1 MGRDGQ
7 LNGLRFHY
15 RDWDEPTAPAV
26 VLLYGFTGTA
36 HDWDTI
42 ARGLADRY
50 RVLAL
55 DQRGFGESA
64 WASDYHEQRLV
75 DDLGAF
81 VDHLGVTT
89 FAAVGFSGGGTTA
102 GSYAAREPGRVTQ
115 LVLAECFGADDN
127 PALTALL
134 QTLRALPET
143 FASPEEAAV
152 ACRPLAPHAPEDE
165 LRHWM
170 TSAFALGTDGRW
182 RWRFDPV
189 FRVPGPP
196 GRLNAE
202 PDVFTERL
210 ANVTCPTLLVVEAES
225 ILLAS
230 AERMAVALSRTRLER
245 LPNAG
250 HWAPLDNP
258 RGFLELVDRFLI
270 ADG

>member
-1 MGRDGQ
+1 
-7 LNGLRFHY
+7 
-15 RDWDEPTAPAV
+15 
-26 VLLYGFTGTA
+26 
-36 HDWDTI
+36 
-42 ARGLADRY
+42 
-50 RVLAL
+50 
-55 DQRGFGESA
+55 
-64 WASDYHEQRLV
+64 
-75 DDLGAF
+75 
-81 VDHLGVTT
+81 
-89 FAAVGFSGGGTTA
+89 
-102 GSYAAREPGRVTQ
+102 
-115 LVLAECFGADDN
+115 
-127 PALTALL
+127 
-134 QTLRALPET
+134 
-143 FASPEEAAV
+143 V

-210 ANVTCPTLLVVEAES
+210 ANVTCPTLLMVEAES